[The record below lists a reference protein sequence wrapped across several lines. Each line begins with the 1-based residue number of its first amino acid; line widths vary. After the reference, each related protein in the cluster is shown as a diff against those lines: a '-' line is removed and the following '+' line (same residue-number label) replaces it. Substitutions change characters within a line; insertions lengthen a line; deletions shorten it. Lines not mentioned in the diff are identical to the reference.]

1 MKNLRF
7 GILIT
12 SVAAL
17 GLTGLSLRENK
28 AEVNLTANE
37 YKVLTVQGRII
48 FEQTGKDMQ
57 RGDLYVTGTPLNF
70 TSTTDRAAII
80 NDVNGRYVLS
90 SSKGKLK
97 VLPAANNV
105 SSRGGA
111 LLNIVDLKNHF
122 SGRYLVIGKSK
133 IQLSP
138 ESFPMNDAKF
148 FYLTYEHDGEQINK
162 KLSFET
168 DNLILDATEI
178 FKIDGNAIPVTE
190 KLMTLYYKG
199 DKTYKIN
206 SFTPVFAEEKELK
219 EEVSIL
225 LETIHEKTNAD
236 KMNEVTAY
244 LNEFYGNPAKENLAA
259 WLKAEFGIE

>member
-7 GILIT
+7 GILVI

-17 GLTGLSLRENK
+17 GLTGISLRENK
-28 AEVNLTANE
+28 AEVNLTSNE
-37 YKVLTVQGRII
+37 YKVVTVQGRII

-57 RGDLYVTGTPLNF
+57 RGDLYVTGTPLSF

-122 SGRYLVIGKSK
+122 AGRYLVLGKSR
-133 IQLSP
+133 IAVSP
-138 ESFPMNDAKF
+138 ESFPMSDTKF
-148 FYLTYEHDGEQINK
+148 FYLTYEHNGEQINK
-162 KLSFET
+162 KLPFET
-168 DNLILDATEI
+168 DNVILDATEI
-178 FKIDGNAIPVTE
+178 FKIDGNAIPVEE

-206 SFTPVFAEEKELK
+206 SFTPVFADEKSLK
-219 EEVSIL
+219 EEVTIL
-225 LETIHEKTNAD
+225 LETIKEKTNAD
-236 KMNEVTAY
+236 KMNEVTSY
-244 LNEFYGNPAKENLAA
+244 LNEFYGNPAKENLSA
-259 WLKAEFGIE
+259 WLKTEFGIE